1 METVNPHYEKIG
13 GEPGVRKLV
22 EVFYHIMD
30 THPMATGIR
39 QLHPE
44 NLDSSKEKLFMFLSG
59 WLGGPP
65 LYIEAYGHPRLRQ
78 RHLPFPIG
86 DAERDQW
93 MECMREALDNAIS
106 MKNSGSNSRIHFQKP
121 PIFCAIKNSRHTQIA
136 VGLTSSYPFMPASR
150 S

>member
-93 MECMREALDNAIS
+93 MECMREALRQCDLDEEL
-106 MKNSGSNSRIHFQKP
+106 RQ
-121 PIFCAIKNSRHTQIA
+121 Q
-136 VGLTSSYPFMPASR
+136 LTDSFSKTADFLR
-150 S
+150 NQE

>member
-44 NLDSSKEKLFMFLSG
+44 HLGSSKEKLFMFLSG

-78 RHLPFPIG
+78 RHLPFSIG

-93 MECMREALDNAIS
+93 MECMREALRQCDLDEEL
-106 MKNSGSNSRIHFQKP
+106 RQ
-121 PIFCAIKNSRHTQIA
+121 Q
-136 VGLTSSYPFMPASR
+136 LTDSFSKTADFLR
-150 S
+150 NQE